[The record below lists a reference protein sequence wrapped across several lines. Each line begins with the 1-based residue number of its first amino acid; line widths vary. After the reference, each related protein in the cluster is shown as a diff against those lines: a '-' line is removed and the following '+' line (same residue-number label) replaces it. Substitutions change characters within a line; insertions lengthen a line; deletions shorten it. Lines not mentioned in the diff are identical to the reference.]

1 MYVYVCEYDI
11 VHDWWSV
18 IWIYMSMSMMFMIN
32 ELVMNIIYDIND
44 DLWNWFM
51 MIWCCSYCDII
62 VYALLE
68 LFMNIWDIDDLHL
81 ILLCHVVLYTVYV
94 ALNYDSYVH
103 YLRCMWSL
111 CDVWKQCLQWYL
123 IILWI
128 TFCRVAVYIY

>member
-1 MYVYVCEYDI
+1 VYVYVCEYDI

-18 IWIYMSMSMMFMIN
+18 IWIYMSMSMMLFMID

-44 DLWNWFM
+44 DLWIWFM

-81 ILLCHVVLYTVYV
+81 ILLCHAVLYTVYV
-94 ALNYDSYVH
+94 AV
-103 YLRCMWSL
+103 
-111 CDVWKQCLQWYL
+111 V
-123 IILWI
+123 
-128 TFCRVAVYIY
+128 V